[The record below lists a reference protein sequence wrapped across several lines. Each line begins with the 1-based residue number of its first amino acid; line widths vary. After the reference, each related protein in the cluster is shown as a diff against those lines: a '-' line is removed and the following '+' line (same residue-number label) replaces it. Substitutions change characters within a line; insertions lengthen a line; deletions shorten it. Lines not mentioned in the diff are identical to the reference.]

1 MMKRLAQD
9 FLSRQNIN
17 GLRDL
22 IGQLIIDVSL
32 TSSFHFALTNLLNN
46 YYRNLSE
53 IFGKFTSKQS
63 QWNPQRP
70 ES

>member
-1 MMKRLAQD
+1 MKRLAQD

-63 QWNPQRP
+63 QRNPQRP